1 MAGDI
6 QRARGRFPA
15 RSATSVSR
23 RRRWNVLLREPGT
36 ALGLFMV
43 VSLLLAGL
51 LAPWLFLDDP
61 AEINLPE
68 RLLQP
73 SPEHLL
79 GTDHL
84 GRDVFSRII
93 HGARTTLLAAAA
105 TLAISITIALTVGT
119 LSGYYGGWPDT
130 ALMGV
135 VDLLLAFPSLIL
147 ALAVAGALGP
157 GLINVLLAVGA
168 VWWVGHARIIRGI
181 TLGARN
187 MEYVT
192 AARAAGASN
201 LRIILRHIAPN
212 ILGPIV
218 VIASLDVGWIILGI
232 AGLSF
237 LGLGAQPA
245 HPGVGRHAERRSP
258 ALANRAAAAAAAGS
272 GHLRRG
278 AGVQPAGRRPAR
290 PAGPAYPATKGLNG
304 DDDAPLVAVC
314 PRTVSLQS
322 GPGSCIPAAICRAS
336 SADRSTRYAA
346 RYIVAGRPPP
356 HDSRTIPAQNAA

>member
-1 MAGDI
+1 MAGDTL
-6 QRARGRFPA
+6 RAGEPFPA
-15 RSATSVSR
+15 RAAAGGSR
-23 RRRWNVLLREPGT
+23 RRRWNALLREPGT
-36 ALGLFMV
+36 ALGLFLV

-51 LAPWLFLDDP
+51 LAPWLPLDDP

-68 RLLQP
+68 RLLSP

-84 GRDVFSRII
+84 GRDTFSRMIY
-93 HGARTTLLAAAA
+93 GARTTLLAAAA
-105 TLAISITIALTVGT
+105 TLALSMTIALAVGT

-157 GLINVLLAVGA
+157 GLLNVLLAVGA
-168 VWWVGHARIIRGI
+168 VWWVGHARIIRGV
-181 TLGARN
+181 TLGARQ

-192 AARAAGASN
+192 AARATGAGN

-218 VIASLDVGWIILGI
+218 VLASLDIGWIILGI

-237 LGLGAQPA
+237 LGLGAQP
-245 HPGVGRHAERRSP
+245 PTPEW
-258 ALANRAAAAAAAGS
+258 
-272 GHLRRG
+272 G
-278 AGVQPAGRRPAR
+278 AMLNDAR
-290 PAGPAYPATKGLNG
+290 PHLQTQPRLLLLPGAAIFIAVLGFNLLGDGLR
-304 DDDAPLVAVC
+304 DLLD
-314 PRTVSLQS
+314 PRIRQS
-322 GPGSCIPAAICRAS
+322 GG
-336 SADRSTRYAA
+336 
-346 RYIVAGRPPP
+346 
-356 HDSRTIPAQNAA
+356 